1 MTDKVLY
8 QIIADEIKEKN
19 IDTALWAQAKETAQ
33 GDLDRTEAIY
43 IRLRIIE
50 LIKASSQQ
58 QNSTSLTVVSK
69 GVVKVDRVLHVRA
82 ELTKKLLEEK
92 KYSLYSIL
100 RVRPDASDAMVSAAI
115 QELQAGNLV
124 DSQVSPAE
132 FKYVKDTLG
141 QPDTRQ
147 QYDRQLL
154 ASFSRNS
161 MQIFQNDEGVGIVDG
176 NSWWD
181 SGKMT
186 FVIATLSIAI
196 IGYLG
201 IHFFKVKNSG
211 EVQKIS
217 VQSQMEVMQT
227 ISDLEK
233 ARVQADIDRRNED
246 ARLIAARQN
255 QEMEIRNRT
264 ADRMRDDQLRREEEQ
279 LRQEQE
285 RKLQYEQQQA
295 AQEEREA
302 ALREEMRIAN
312 EKRYYTC
319 MNVQLSRGS
328 TTYNAN
334 AACGSYR

>member
-8 QIIADEIKEKN
+8 QIIADEIKAKN
-19 IDTALWAQAKETAQ
+19 IDTALWAQAKEAAL
-33 GDLDRTEAIY
+33 GDLDRTEANY

-58 QNSTSLTVVSK
+58 QNNTSLAIVSK
-69 GVVKVDRVLHVRA
+69 GMVKVDEVLHVRS

-100 RVRPDASDAMVSAAI
+100 RVRPDASDAMISAAI
-115 QELQAGNLV
+115 QELQAGNLD
-124 DSQVSPAE
+124 DSKVSPAE

-141 QPDTRQ
+141 QSDARQ

-154 ASFSRNS
+154 ASLSSNS
-161 MQIFQNDEGVGIVDG
+161 MQIFQNDEGVGIADG

-181 SGKMT
+181 SGKMSV
-186 FVIATLSIAI
+186 VIATLSIAI
-196 IGYLG
+196 LGYLG
-201 IHFFKVKNSG
+201 IQFLKVKNSG

-217 VQSQMEVMQT
+217 VESQMEVMQT
-227 ISDLEK
+227 IADSEK

-246 ARLIAARQN
+246 TRLSAERQN
-255 QEMEIRNRT
+255 QEMEMRNRT
-264 ADRMRDDQLRREEEQ
+264 ADRMRDEQ
-279 LRQEQE
+279 LQQAEE
-285 RKLQYEQQQA
+285 RKFQYEQQKTVQA
-295 AQEEREA
+295 EQEA
-302 ALREEMRIAN
+302 ARKEEIRIAN

>member
-8 QIIADEIKEKN
+8 QIIADEIKAKN
-19 IDTALWAQAKETAQ
+19 IDTALWAQAKETAL

-58 QNSTSLTVVSK
+58 QNSTSLAIVSK
-69 GVVKVDRVLHVRA
+69 GVVKVDEVLHVRA

-100 RVRPDASDAMVSAAI
+100 RVRPDASDTMVSAAI
-115 QELQAGNLV
+115 QELQAGNLD
-124 DSQVSPAE
+124 DSKVSPAE

-147 QYDRQLL
+147 QYDCQLL
-154 ASFSRNS
+154 ASFPHNS
-161 MQIFQNDEGVGIVDG
+161 MQIFQNDEGTGIVDD

-186 FVIATLSIAI
+186 VVIATLSIAI
-196 IGYLG
+196 LGYLG
-201 IHFFKVKNSG
+201 IQFLKVKNSG
-211 EVQKIS
+211 EMQKIS

-227 ISDLEK
+227 ISDSEK
-233 ARVQADIDRRNED
+233 ARVQAEIDRRNED
-246 ARLIAARQN
+246 ARLIAERQN

-264 ADRMRDDQLRREEEQ
+264 ADRMREEQ
-279 LRQEQE
+279 LQQAEE
-285 RKLQYEQQQA
+285 RKLQYEQQKTD
-295 AQEEREA
+295 QEEREA
-302 ALREEMRIAN
+302 ALKEEMRIAN

>member
-8 QIIADEIKEKN
+8 QIIADEIKAKD
-19 IDTALWAQAKETAQ
+19 IDTALWAQAKEAAL
-33 GDLDRTEAIY
+33 GDLDRTEAHY

-58 QNSTSLTVVSK
+58 QNSTSLAIVSK
-69 GVVKVDRVLHVRA
+69 GVVKVDEILHVRS

-100 RVRPDASDAMVSAAI
+100 RVRPDASDAMISAAI
-115 QELQAGNLV
+115 QELQASNPD
-124 DSQVSPAE
+124 DSKVSPAE

-141 QPDTRQ
+141 QPDARQ

-154 ASFSRNS
+154 SSLSSNS
-161 MQIFQNDEGVGIVDG
+161 MHIFQNYEGAGIVDE
-176 NSWWD
+176 NPWWD

-186 FVIATLSIAI
+186 VVIATLSIAI

-201 IHFFKVKNSG
+201 IQFLQVKNTG

-217 VQSQMEVMQT
+217 VESQMEVLQT
-227 ISDLEK
+227 ISDSEK
-233 ARVQADIDRRNED
+233 ARAQADIDRRNEE
-246 ARLIAARQN
+246 ARLSAERQN
-255 QEMEIRNRT
+255 QEMEMRNRT
-264 ADRMRDDQLRREEEQ
+264 ADRMRDEQ
-279 LRQEQE
+279 LQQAEE
-285 RKLQYEQQQA
+285 RRFQYEQQKA
-295 AQEEREA
+295 AQAEQEA
-302 ALREEMRIAN
+302 ARKEEIRIAN

-328 TTYNAN
+328 TTYNAS